1 MSEVQN
7 NEPPA
12 WVVWLFGVFVGLI
25 VSALATANYMDS
37 VWESL
42 LVKRGLAQ
50 YNPKTAVFE
59 WVEPETTFQQT
70 LDTIEANSVKEL
82 EADVDAY
89 MKRVCP

>member
-1 MSEVQN
+1 MSEIQD

-12 WVVWLFGVFVGLI
+12 WVVWVIATMCGFIVGI
-25 VSALATANYMDS
+25 LATANYMDS
-37 VWESL
+37 IWESL

-59 WVEPETTFQQT
+59 WVEPDTTFQKT
-70 LDTIEANSVKEL
+70 LDTIEANTVREM